1 MHSRRLERFGDFC
14 SHQIA
19 RGETPHP
26 LPAHQIPTRKARV
39 IHVGTTVAPSPCC
52 LDCQRQAPSL
62 LNSDHI
68 PNTQSV
74 IGMPLLDPPSCPV
87 PSRPAP
93 TPSADGQTQ
102 LTQALYE
109 GKTCGIDGTP
119 IFEWD
124 AGLLLHLW
132 MPELSSGL
140 VPFGLITVMATEHE
154 IGYAIRATTTPWHYM
169 VQFKRPI
176 LRTT

>member
-1 MHSRRLERFGDFC
+1 MHSRRLERLGDSC

-19 RGETPHP
+19 RRETPYP

-39 IHVGTTVAPSPCC
+39 IHVGTTVAPSTCC

-68 PNTQSV
+68 PNTESV

-87 PSRPAP
+87 PSRPAS

-109 GKTCGIDGTP
+109 GKTCGIDGTR

-124 AGLLLHLW
+124 ASLLLHLW
-132 MPELSSGL
+132 MPKLGGGL
-140 VPFGLITVMATEHE
+140 LPFGLIAVVATEYE
-154 IGYAIRATTTPWHYM
+154 
-169 VQFKRPI
+169 V
-176 LRTT
+176 